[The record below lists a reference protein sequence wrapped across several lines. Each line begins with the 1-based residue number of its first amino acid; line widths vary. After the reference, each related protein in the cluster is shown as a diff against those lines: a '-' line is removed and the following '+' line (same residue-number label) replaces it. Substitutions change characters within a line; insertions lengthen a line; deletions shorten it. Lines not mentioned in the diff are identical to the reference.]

1 MAKALVHPPPLPG
14 PQYKLHHGGA
24 HLWNL
29 RISAILTLRVYA
41 LFNCNRVILGLL
53 SLGGLGFLAI
63 GAYHRLSPAGRTL
76 LQICSS
82 LHHEGI
88 SEEMFEK
95 AAIAHKDLDNAD
107 PDLQNEVARIL
118 AELGKQDTHWDSFV
132 FHEAA
137 GELESYSLIER
148 NTQDDSYFV
157 HPLVQHWSGS
167 TLGAG
172 RNPMRKCATTV
183 IWLSVSW
190 GFQDEDFKY
199 VPSQAFATYHE
210 EHGFTGCE
218 GDLPRH
224 HYSDGTCV
232 CRKQVLGEEHL
243 DTLASKAG
251 LVAPLRNLG
260 RWTEAEALEMLV
272 MDTRKRVLG
281 EEHPSTLASMANLVA
296 TLRNLGR

>member
-1 MAKALVHPPPLPG
+1 
-14 PQYKLHHGGA
+14 
-24 HLWNL
+24 
-29 RISAILTLRVYA
+29 
-41 LFNCNRVILGLL
+41 
-53 SLGGLGFLAI
+53 
-63 GAYHRLSPAGRTL
+63 
-76 LQICSS
+76 
-82 LHHEGI
+82 
-88 SEEMFEK
+88 MFEK

-172 RNPMRKCATTV
+172 RNLMRKCATTV

-199 VPSQAFATYHE
+199 VPSQAFTTYHE
-210 EHGFTGCE
+210 EHGFTENEAGSAK
-218 GDLPRH
+218 GDTMSRVEKGNH
-224 HYSDGTCV
+224 VHYATNIPLWVEVIAPCNLCCWTRYQSYSEYNLDHASDLAQIFM
-232 CRKQVLGEEHL
+232 KQCI
-243 DTLASKAG
+243 
-251 LVAPLRNLG
+251 N
-260 RWTEAEALEMLV
+260 
-272 MDTRKRVLG
+272 
-281 EEHPSTLASMANLVA
+281 
-296 TLRNLGR
+296 